1 MLIQLKVVQDDSSWF
16 LDTTQMRWA
25 RTNGEE
31 DKSEILELGKLLLVG
46 MQGVLRIFAL
56 EGRTTKTDGP
66 GNGLC
71 TFGYALV
78 DFDTTLTFFI
88 QCNVPVK
95 DIISRR
101 PIDTVK
107 YELIPMPGQEN
118 VNEGNTESQRSPQS
132 EISGSVPEDPAGE
145 ESITPETNI

>member
-1 MLIQLKVVQDDSSWF
+1 MLIQFKVVQDDSCWF
-16 LDTTQMRWA
+16 LDTVQMRYA
-25 RTNGEE
+25 RTDGSE
-31 DKSEILELGKLLLVG
+31 DKSEILEMGKIVFVG

-56 EGRTTKTDGP
+56 EGRTVSTDGP
-66 GNGLC
+66 GAGLC

-78 DFDTTLTFFI
+78 DLDTTLTFYI

-107 YELIPMPGQEN
+107 YELIPQPQEN
-118 VNEGNTESQRSPQS
+118 TNEEGNSETQRQTES
-132 EISGSVPEDPAGE
+132 EVSGSVSEGTAGE
-145 ESITPETNI
+145 ESVTPETNI